1 MNLSSSPAQNVGNS
15 EIPNL
20 NGILQPSNALSL
32 SNTSLHLDLSL
43 SSPTQEGPPS
53 TWLANVKT
61 EPNVQEHE
69 ESTELSSSTPPLV
82 QSTLTGVHN
91 LPANSADY
99 PSPTLLSA
107 AGPKI
112 LQSQAISLSPASKSS
127 DGSVTLG
134 LATSYSNLEHFAS
147 EITLK
152 DGQMEVEREVTFR
165 VRIYTDVE
173 IA

>member
-32 SNTSLHLDLSL
+32 SNTSLHLDLSP

-53 TWLANVKT
+53 TWLANDKT

-91 LPANSADY
+91 LPANSAHY
-99 PSPTLLSA
+99 TPPTLDRPQWPC
-107 AGPKI
+107 GPGC
-112 LQSQAISLSPASKSS
+112 LNRTSPIIRYITRTYYGSK
-127 DGSVTLG
+127 
-134 LATSYSNLEHFAS
+134 
-147 EITLK
+147 
-152 DGQMEVEREVTFR
+152 
-165 VRIYTDVE
+165 
-173 IA
+173 